1 MVSTFHKVICFCLPG
16 FFLRTKTHPHR
27 HCNETGAA
35 LRARLNTVYGQTS
48 WTTWDVS
55 NPINGMS
62 TTNLNRFSNAGNHQ
76 ISLAAGNLVLLR
88 PGVVGVPPR
97 KDPNHSFRQLGQPNL
112 GWPER
117 SSYQVGFLGRFFF
130 LGGKHAYLYTWNPN
144 DPCFVWKGPC
154 FGGFNLQN
162 RGQTGSRCILYIY
175 IIYIYMYII

>member
-1 MVSTFHKVICFCLPG
+1 
-16 FFLRTKTHPHR
+16 
-27 HCNETGAA
+27 
-35 LRARLNTVYGQTS
+35 
-48 WTTWDVS
+48 
-55 NPINGMS
+55 MS

-175 IIYIYMYII
+175 ILYICILYSIICLCNAYIAHFDNLRMKHKFSRYR